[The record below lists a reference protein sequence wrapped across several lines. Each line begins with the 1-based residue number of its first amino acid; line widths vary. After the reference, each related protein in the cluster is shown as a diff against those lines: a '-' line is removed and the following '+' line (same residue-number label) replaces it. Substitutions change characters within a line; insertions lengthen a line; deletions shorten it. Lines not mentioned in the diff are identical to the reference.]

1 MGLRRLPA
9 LLLKREESDDQDQI
23 LFDNVE
29 DIVSFLEV
37 LFYNHNTISNKSQL
51 TRINILFCLF

>member
-9 LLLKREESDDQDQI
+9 LLLKSEESDDQDQI

-37 LFYNHNTISNKSQL
+37 LFYNHLPFNHNTIFQ
-51 TRINILFCLF
+51 